1 LSESTTWLPQ
11 PVQTAGFGARTL
23 AYIVDAVILSF
34 CGGAFPFLVVTNSS
48 GGAAANAGQQAT
60 ASASGSVVV
69 SLIYFVIFWSSLGGG
84 RTLGM
89 RLLGL
94 KVVREDTLAPPGV
107 VTAIIRWFG
116 LWVSF
121 VLCFVGVIWVAFD
134 SRHQGWHDKLART
147 LVVRT

>member
-11 PVQTAGFGARTL
+11 PVQTAGFGVRVL
-23 AYIVDAVILSF
+23 AYLVDAVILSF
-34 CGGAFPFLVVTNSS
+34 FGGAFPFLVI
-48 GGAAANAGQQAT
+48 ANTTASVSPGQQVAT
-60 ASASGSVVV
+60 TTSGSVVV
-69 SLIYFVIFWSSLGGG
+69 SLIYFVIFWSRLGGG

-89 RLLGL
+89 RLLKL
-94 KVVREDTLAPPGV
+94 RVVREQNMAPPGV
-107 VTAIIRWFG
+107 IDAFVRWIG

-134 SRHQGWHDKLART
+134 SRHQGWHDKMART